1 MPSPS
6 ASSAEGCTFYSAE
19 RRHPMKMSND
29 HVLVGAVLLVG
40 DARSLKVVRAGN
52 FFNRGHDDSRAERRG
67 FEVGARRLGV
77 V

>member
-1 MPSPS
+1 
-6 ASSAEGCTFYSAE
+6 
-19 RRHPMKMSND
+19 MKMSND

-77 V
+77 VRHHRTVPMFSGTRQ